1 MAVLGTSQRRQGG
14 LSPGLWS
21 LGARPRP
28 AAVIRD
34 IEVTVDHELDLV
46 KYFAGSTRLKLFSL
60 SRVYW
65 EAAAFQGRSP
75 FRREC
80 EQEGPWT

>member
-1 MAVLGTSQRRQGG
+1 M
-14 LSPGLWS
+14 
-21 LGARPRP
+21 
-28 AAVIRD
+28 
-34 IEVTVDHELDLV
+34 DHELDLV

-65 EAAAFQGRSP
+65 EAVAFQGRSP